1 MQRTRH
7 MGDEGT
13 AVATT
18 TKQAGGTGRAA
29 AVPGDGTP
37 PSPTRTGR
45 RCLAIRKAKGWTQQ
59 ELADALG
66 VARASVANWET
77 GRIKA
82 MKVYRL
88 AVKALADE
96 VGVGDVQ

>member
-1 MQRTRH
+1 
-7 MGDEGT
+7 
-13 AVATT
+13 
-18 TKQAGGTGRAA
+18 
-29 AVPGDGTP
+29 
-37 PSPTRTGR
+37 
-45 RCLAIRKAKGWTQQ
+45 LAIRKAKGWTQQ